1 MHNPDQKLSMQVTI
15 KGMNYLFDPKKV
27 EWKQKRD
34 EFAIVQIAEH
44 RCFVKRYTSNAPSA
58 WGLMVS
64 LKNVDVYNLAKIYDA
79 IIVTEGGKSTY
90 YLFSEFIQG
99 CTLKE
104 YILNG
109 DIPNPT
115 QVFAHIYRTL
125 IKLHEN
131 GYWFSDF
138 NEENIFV
145 ASGLM
150 KKYYLID
157 VDSCWSEQIMP
168 NHMPNE
174 KGGLPGASQK
184 IGQFVLEY
192 YKTYLPSLNILNYN
206 QIQGSNLNHLQ
217 LLVLISKL
225 RTYKNIKAT
234 DSSFKYIKPNSFR
247 NLHKFIYNKNSSYS
261 MGLFMIASNSK
272 KNIKEPTRV
281 MSEYLLDI

>member
-1 MHNPDQKLSMQVTI
+1 MQVSI
-15 KGMNYLFDPKKV
+15 KGATYLFEPDKV
-27 EWKQKRD
+27 SWKQKRD

-44 RCFVKRYTSNAPSA
+44 RCFVKRYKNNAPSA
-58 WGLMVS
+58 WGLMMT
-64 LKNVDVYNLAKIYDA
+64 LKNKKIDNLATIYDA
-79 IIVTEGGKSTY
+79 IQIMENGKNTY
-90 YLFSEFIQG
+90 YLISECIQG
-99 CTLKE
+99 DTLKAF
-104 YILNG
+104 ILNG

-125 IKLHEN
+125 NKLHEN

-157 VDSCWSEQIMP
+157 ADSCWSEQIMP

-225 RTYKNIKAT
+225 RTYKNNKT
-234 DSSFKYIKPNSFR
+234 VDSSFKYIKPNSFK
-247 NLHKFIYNKNSSYS
+247 NLHKFIYDKKPDYS
-261 MGLFMIASNSK
+261 KGLFMIASNSK